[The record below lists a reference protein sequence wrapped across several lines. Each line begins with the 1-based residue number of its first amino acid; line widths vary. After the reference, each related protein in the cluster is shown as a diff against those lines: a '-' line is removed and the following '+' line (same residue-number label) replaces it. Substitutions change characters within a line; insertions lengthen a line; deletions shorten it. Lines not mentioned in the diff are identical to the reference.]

1 MVVVVVIVLYLY
13 VTQYSSCQVTVCPLN
28 TDRNKKPSKTLP
40 LVKCALIR
48 IFPYYFCFLLCSKE
62 LQKDVETRQ
71 KSLNTRGEQVSGKLK
86 KVEQKEFMDRLRTLN
101 EEWQK
106 AKDQL
111 DEQRKHLE
119 DGISSCMKH
128 LDMLEQAK
136 SKAKEIDGLLDEIN
150 STTEADISALESK
163 TQVIYTSEI
172 Y

>member
-1 MVVVVVIVLYLY
+1 MVVVVVIVLYFY

-48 IFPYYFCFLLCSKE
+48 IFPYLFLFFIV

>member
-1 MVVVVVIVLYLY
+1 M
-13 VTQYSSCQVTVCPLN
+13 
-28 TDRNKKPSKTLP
+28 
-40 LVKCALIR
+40 
-48 IFPYYFCFLLCSKE
+48 CSKE

-136 SKAKEIDGLLDEIN
+136 SKAKEIDRLLDEIN
-150 STTEADISALESK
+150 SSTEADISALESK